1 MNNILPVNNNQ
12 LGLRAPTQGVQHG
25 FTDRNQRNG
34 TEFNQEQGMPPIAQ
48 FDEARMN
55 QIIPNQNII
64 PVRNVAKGTTRGSEK
79 RPKRSQE

>member
-12 LGLRAPTQGVQHG
+12 MGMRAPTQAVQHG

-34 TEFNQEQGMPPIAQ
+34 TDFNPEQGVPPIAQ
-48 FDEARMN
+48 FDESRMN

-64 PVRNVAKGTTRGSEK
+64 PLRSVAKGR
-79 RPKRSQE
+79 RRLARSLFNWAGK